1 MALDLT
7 NAVSLSRM
15 VNKNL
20 PTHTWLWNKF
30 FKSEEHDTATI
41 AVDIVSGSNRLASF
55 KRVGAESDAV
65 NSDNFTT
72 KQFGPNQIGEKILTK
87 AFDFAKRAPGM
98 QLSYASGEKTIE
110 ERVAEKLGRDQR
122 KLINRVWRAIEKMCA
137 DALFTDTVNN
147 YDAKGNLI
155 ESFTMGVPSSHKI
168 VKTGNDLW
176 TAATADPFEQLAE
189 FEVLVSQDS
198 ALDVTDYVLGK
209 NAAKALLKNAN
220 AIEKFKINRGMFG
233 VIDPKKP
240 EAGAKFLGYTAEG
253 ANIWWCTETYE
264 NSAVPRPPMCRTTTA
279 LRFPRTSKRPSTSA
293 SSTTRRHARAASSA
307 RSSPRPGKMK
317 MSATGSRSLPL
328 RLQSSRSRKLSCTPR
343 SCNCHE
349 LA

>member
-7 NAVSLSRM
+7 NAVSLSRL
-15 VNKNL
+15 VNKKL
-20 PTHTWLWNKF
+20 PAHTWLWNKF

-41 AVDIVSGSNRLASF
+41 AVDIVSGSNRLACF

-110 ERVAEKLGRDQR
+110 ERVADKLGRDQR
-122 KLINRVWRAIEKMCA
+122 KLIDRVWRAIEKMCA

-155 ESFTMGVPSSHKI
+155 ESFAMGVPSSHKI

-209 NAAKALLKNAN
+209 NAAKAFLSNAK
-220 AIEKFKINRGMFG
+220 AIEKLKINRGMFG

-264 NSAVPRPPMCRTTTA
+264 DSAGTKTAYVPDDYCLAISKDIEATVHFGLIDDPKACKGGFVGQIFSKTWEDEDVGDWLKVASAPLAIITQPEA
-279 LRFPRTSKRPSTSA
+279 LVYAKVV
-293 SSTTRRHARAASSA
+293 
-307 RSSPRPGKMK
+307 
-317 MSATGSRSLPL
+317 
-328 RLQSSRSRKLSCTPR
+328 
-343 SCNCHE
+343 
-349 LA
+349 